1 MEFDIQKYGADLWE
15 EWLQHPSNAEFR
27 NAYYD
32 ERIGERGRVLL
43 ANHVSTMIFAF
54 YFMINLLSLT
64 AGISSQIQKPFNL
77 IDTMGE
83 ENTEWTFK
91 EDDNINVFTY
101 LSLFGSGK

>member
-1 MEFDIQKYGADLWE
+1 LNSPFAVHFLIDFIAYFFSSLKHNRHQDDFMEFDIQKYGADLWE

-64 AGISSQIQKPFNL
+64 AGISS
-77 IDTMGE
+77 
-83 ENTEWTFK
+83 
-91 EDDNINVFTY
+91 
-101 LSLFGSGK
+101 